1 MALSADQLVLEVIS
15 AGRLMLQRDS
25 LNEIPLRPST
35 PSLGRV
41 ISVRGSQVTIG
52 LLRQTSVAR
61 STVGSFMGIRAGT
74 SLLAGVITDV
84 SANATAS
91 PQEYYATA
99 NIDLVGE
106 IKQHGAESAYFH
118 RGVTQYPA
126 IDDPASEIAACELRL
141 IFNVAG
147 TSVLNI
153 GHLQQDDSIAAYID
167 INDMLTKHFAVL
179 GSTGVG
185 KSSGVALLLQALL
198 EKRPD
203 LRIFILDVH
212 NEYGHCFGDGAQIL
226 NPRNL
231 KLPFWLFTF
240 DELVDVLFAGRPG
253 LEDEVDILS
262 EVILTAKS
270 AYQQFRG
277 PSERASVRRSDKP
290 TGYTVDT
297 PVPYRIADLCALLNE
312 RMGKLENRSLRM
324 TYHRLITRIE
334 SVGNDPRY
342 AFMFENANVGGDTM
356 ADVLTQ
362 LFRLPPGEKPMTI
375 MQLAGF
381 PSEVV
386 DAVVSVIC
394 RLAFDFGLW
403 SDGAVPLL
411 FVCEEAHRYASAD
424 RSVGFGPTRRAI
436 SRIAKEGRKY
446 GVYLG
451 LITQR
456 PAELNPTI
464 LSQCSTIFA
473 MRMTN
478 DRDQA
483 ILRSAVSDAAGNLL
497 SFLPSLAT
505 GEVFAFGEGVAL
517 PTRLKLKTLPS
528 QLLPKSE
535 AVAPERFGVG
545 VNQDFLI
552 SVLERWRG
560 ATTTSKPSFDD
571 ARREL
576 RPAPMSEA
584 PSEPPMVDSPRA
596 NLLKK
601 PLIDRSDLYA
611 AIKGTA
617 PGQQNR

>member
-1 MALSADQLVLEVIS
+1 MQRDLLSDAETSPRPPLSA
-15 AGRLMLQRDS
+15 
-25 LNEIPLRPST
+25 
-35 PSLGRV
+35 LGRV
-41 ISVRGSQVTIG
+41 ISVRGSQVSIG
-52 LLRQTSVAR
+52 LLRQVSVAR
-61 STVGSFMGIRAGT
+61 STVGKFMGIRAGT

-84 SANATAS
+84 SSSAIAS
-91 PQEYYATA
+91 PQQYYATA

-106 IKQHGAESAYFH
+106 IKHHGAPSAFFH
-118 RGVTQYPA
+118 RGVSEYPA
-126 IDDPASEIAACELRL
+126 IDDPASEIAAYELRL
-141 IFNVAG
+141 IFNVTG
-147 TSVLNI
+147 TSVLDI
-153 GHLQQDDSIAAYID
+153 GHLQQDDSIPAYID
-167 INDMLTKHFAVL
+167 VNDMLSKHFAVL

-185 KSSGVALLLQALL
+185 KSSGVALILQALL
-198 EKRPD
+198 DRRPD

-212 NEYGHCFGDGAQIL
+212 NEYGHCFGDQAQIL

-262 EVILTAKS
+262 EVILVAKS
-270 AYQQFRG
+270 SYQQTRG
-277 PSERASVRRSDKP
+277 ASVRRSEKP

-356 ADVLTQ
+356 ADVLAQ
-362 LFRLPPGEKPMTI
+362 LFRLPPGETPMTI

-451 LITQR
+451 LVTQR

-483 ILRSAVSDAAGNLL
+483 ILRSAVSDAAANLL
-497 SFLPSLAT
+497 GFLPSLAT

-517 PTRLKLKTLPS
+517 PSRLKLKTLPP

-535 AVAPERFGVG
+535 AVAPDRFGVG
-545 VNQDFLI
+545 VNQDFI
-552 SVLERWRG
+552 ASVLERWRG
-560 ATTTSKPSFDD
+560 ATTTSKSSSEDG
-571 ARREL
+571 RREL
-576 RPAPMSEA
+576 RPAPVSEA
-584 PSEPPMVDSPRA
+584 PSERPAADSVRA

-601 PLIDRSDLYA
+601 PLLDRSDLYA

-617 PGQQNR
+617 PGPQSR

>member
-1 MALSADQLVLEVIS
+1 MALSADQLALEVIS
-15 AGRLMLQRDS
+15 SGRPMLQRDP

-61 STVGSFMGIRAGT
+61 PTVGSFMGIRAGT

-106 IKQHGAESAYFH
+106 IKQHAAESAHFH

-262 EVILTAKS
+262 EVILIAKS
-270 AYQQFRG
+270 TYQQFRG
-277 PSERASVRRSDKP
+277 PSERASVRRSEKP
-290 TGYTVDT
+290 SGYTVD
-297 PVPYRIADLCALLNE
+297 A
-312 RMGKLENRSLRM
+312 
-324 TYHRLITRIE
+324 
-334 SVGNDPRY
+334 
-342 AFMFENANVGGDTM
+342 
-356 ADVLTQ
+356 Q
-362 LFRLPPGEKPMTI
+362 
-375 MQLAGF
+375 Q
-381 PSEVV
+381 
-386 DAVVSVIC
+386 
-394 RLAFDFGLW
+394 
-403 SDGAVPLL
+403 
-411 FVCEEAHRYASAD
+411 
-424 RSVGFGPTRRAI
+424 
-436 SRIAKEGRKY
+436 
-446 GVYLG
+446 
-451 LITQR
+451 
-456 PAELNPTI
+456 
-464 LSQCSTIFA
+464 SQ
-473 MRMTN
+473 
-478 DRDQA
+478 
-483 ILRSAVSDAAGNLL
+483 
-497 SFLPSLAT
+497 
-505 GEVFAFGEGVAL
+505 
-517 PTRLKLKTLPS
+517 
-528 QLLPKSE
+528 
-535 AVAPERFGVG
+535 
-545 VNQDFLI
+545 
-552 SVLERWRG
+552 
-560 ATTTSKPSFDD
+560 
-571 ARREL
+571 
-576 RPAPMSEA
+576 
-584 PSEPPMVDSPRA
+584 
-596 NLLKK
+596 
-601 PLIDRSDLYA
+601 
-611 AIKGTA
+611 
-617 PGQQNR
+617 

>member
-1 MALSADQLVLEVIS
+1 MLSRDPSNNLELSPPPPPS
-15 AGRLMLQRDS
+15 A
-25 LNEIPLRPST
+25 
-35 PSLGRV
+35 LGRV
-41 ISVRGSQVTIG
+41 VSVRGSQVAVG
-52 LLRQTSVAR
+52 LLRHPSTAR
-61 STVGSFMGIRAGT
+61 TTVGKFMGISAGS
-74 SLLAGVITDV
+74 SLLAGVVTDV
-84 SANATAS
+84 SANSSTNL
-91 PQEYYATA
+91 PEYYATA

-106 IKQHGAESAYFH
+106 IKQHDAASAYFQ
-118 RGVTQYPA
+118 RGVTEYPA
-126 IDDPASEIAACELRL
+126 IDDPALEIAASKLRL
-141 IFNVAG
+141 IFNVTG
-147 TSVLNI
+147 TSVLDI
-153 GHLQQDDSIAAYID
+153 GHLQQDNSIAAYID

-185 KSSGVALLLQALL
+185 KSSGVALILQALL

-203 LRIFILDVH
+203 LRIFVLDVH
-212 NEYGHCFGDGAQIL
+212 NEYRHCFGDHAQVL

-240 DELVDVLFAGRPG
+240 DELVDVLFGGRPG

-262 EVILTAKS
+262 EVILVAKS
-270 AYQQFRG
+270 NYQQNR
-277 PSERASVRRSDKP
+277 SASDRASVRRSDKP

-297 PVPYRIADLCALLNE
+297 PVPYRIADLSGLLNE

-324 TYHRLITRIE
+324 IYHRLITRID
-334 SVGNDPRY
+334 SVSNDPRY
-342 AFMFENANVGGDTM
+342 SFMFENANVGGDTM

-362 LFRLPPGEKPMTI
+362 LFRLPPGERPMTI

-394 RLAFDFGLW
+394 RLAFDLGLW

-424 RSVGFGPTRRAI
+424 RSIGFGPTRRAM

-451 LITQR
+451 LVTQR

-464 LSQCSTIFA
+464 LSQCSTVFA

-483 ILRSAVSDAAGNLL
+483 ILRSAVSDAAANLL
-497 SFLPSLAT
+497 GFLPSLAT

-517 PTRLKLKTLPS
+517 PTRLKLKALPPH
-528 QLLPKSE
+528 LLPKSE
-535 AVAPERFGVG
+535 AVASERFGVG
-545 VNQDFLI
+545 VNEDFI
-552 SVLERWRG
+552 VSVLERWRG
-560 ATTTSKPSFDD
+560 ATTTPKAGTDEAKREVRPIAPAETQPPPS
-571 ARREL
+571 
-576 RPAPMSEA
+576 
-584 PSEPPMVDSPRA
+584 DSPRA
-596 NLLKK
+596 HLLKK
-601 PLIDRSDLYA
+601 PLLDRSDLYA

-617 PGQQNR
+617 PGQQSR